1 MIAMTAIQIALISA
15 YKTKVFTLLLLSS
28 CIYTGIHTGI
38 HAGIHAG
45 IYADN
50 LCLSSVPHGSDGKK
64 EKGKRQKA
72 KSTPFPY
79 EKREKCAEIIAI
91 MCIYGRKRQI
101 FHIYAVQNCKFL
113 PYFSHI
119 SKYFVNN
126 YRE

>member
-15 YKTKVFTLLLLSS
+15 YKTKVFALLLLSS

-64 EKGKRQKA
+64 A

-79 EKREKCAEIIAI
+79 EKREKCAELIAI
-91 MCIYGRKRQI
+91 MCIYSRKRQI